1 MVLWSSSQK
10 YSEAYLR
17 VCRNQE
23 TNHQN
28 LHCERPKLRTWNVGN
43 SPVQQKTTEPVHRT
57 HYKNLHYNKQK
68 GQVAYHIKKTTKSVY
83 LLQRLVYSMQ
93 MSRGPHIHHLLS
105 FFFLLLSHMHTSV
118 LKGNLTQTSHPLNPL
133 NKPINSWCG
142 RHKMMMGMGIWP
154 DFPPVQES
162 ALWLFCC
169 KHQQRAAEHNS
180 NLFPYNGRHWLE

>member
-1 MVLWSSSQK
+1 MAYSLSPSGSPSSKWCFEAVHKSTQK
-10 YSEAYLR
+10 RTSECAGIKKQITKIFIVR
-17 VCRNQE
+17 D
-23 TNHQN
+23 
-28 LHCERPKLRTWNVGN
+28 PN
-43 SPVQQKTTEPVHRT
+43 SAHEMSGTPLYNKKTTEPVHRT
-57 HYKNLHYNKQK
+57 HYKNLHCNKQK

-142 RHKMMMGMGIWP
+142 RHKMMMGMGI
-154 DFPPVQES
+154 
-162 ALWLFCC
+162 
-169 KHQQRAAEHNS
+169 
-180 NLFPYNGRHWLE
+180 